1 MAVKI
6 PGSELSFAR
15 KGSNETTEFDFIGQ
29 IRDSK
34 GKLVQNL
41 RDGIKVKLNEANAAQ
56 AGRRSF
62 QYDTGFTLAPGEYR
76 LKFLARENQTGK
88 MGTFE
93 TTFKVPDLS
102 AKTDDL
108 RLSSVVWSS
117 QRQALAEAVGSA
129 DINKKTLAANPLI
142 ENNRKL
148 IPSIT
153 RVFRK
158 AQNLYV
164 YLEAYDP
171 VQDPIDRKPNLLASV
186 SFFKGRVKA
195 FETDP
200 VKLDQTSATRPNVL
214 PIEFQV
220 PLAKLTP
227 GQYTC
232 QVSVVDQTGKKFA
245 FPRAPMVL
253 LP

>member
-1 MAVKI
+1 VANV
-6 PGSELSFAR
+6 
-15 KGSNETTEFDFIGQ
+15 
-29 IRDSK
+29 
-34 GKLVQNL
+34 
-41 RDGIKVKLNEANAAQ
+41 RDGIKVKLSEANAAQ

-62 QYDTGFTLAPGEYR
+62 QYDTGFMLPPGDYR

-93 TTFKVPDLS
+93 TTFKVPDLNAAS
-102 AKTDDL
+102 DDL
-108 RLSSVVWSS
+108 RISSVVWSS
-117 QRQALAEAVGSA
+117 QRQALTEAVGSA
-129 DINKKTLAANPLI
+129 DISKKTLAANPLI

-171 VQDPIDRKPNLLASV
+171 APDPAEKKPNLVASV

-200 VKLDQTSATRPNVL
+200 VKLDHTLAARPNVM

-227 GQYTC
+227 GQYIC

>member
-1 MAVKI
+1 VD
-6 PGSELSFAR
+6 
-15 KGSNETTEFDFIGQ
+15 N
-29 IRDSK
+29 
-34 GKLVQNL
+34 
-41 RDGIKVKLNEANAAQ
+41 
-56 AGRRSF
+56 
-62 QYDTGFTLAPGEYR
+62 
-76 LKFLARENQTGK
+76 
-88 MGTFE
+88 
-93 TTFKVPDLS
+93 
-102 AKTDDL
+102 
-108 RLSSVVWSS
+108 
-117 QRQALAEAVGSA
+117 
-129 DINKKTLAANPLI
+129 NKKVLAANPLI
-142 ENNRKL
+142 ENNQKL

-171 VQDPIDRKPNLLASV
+171 APDPAEKKPNVVASV

-200 VKLDQTSATRPNVL
+200 VKLDQTAQARPNVL
-214 PIEFQV
+214 PIQFQV

-232 QVSVVDQTGKKFA
+232 QVSVVDATGKKFA